1 MLFRSAMIDIVISKK
16 DEVYAKITCERH
28 IARELSE
35 FFTFYV
41 PGYQF
46 TPAYKNRLW
55 DGKIRMYDMRS
66 NKMYH
71 GLVAYIEKFCEE
83 RNYKLAID
91 TPVNISENFSGAE
104 AKESSPCFAIF
115 IKLRGSDGI

>member
-1 MLFRSAMIDIVISKK
+1 M
-16 DEVYAKITCERH
+16 
-28 IARELSE
+28 
-35 FFTFYV
+35 

-71 GLVAYIEKFCEE
+71 GLVPYIEKFCEE
-83 RNYKLAID
+83 RNYKLLSNLDSINNSSYNID
-91 TPVNISENFSGAE
+91 KINRNKSITLKRYF
-104 AKESSPCFAIF
+104 IF
-115 IKLRGSDGI
+115 IKLIKAYNPQISQNSK